1 MKGRIIKGVGGFYYV
16 YVPESG
22 IYECR
27 AKGIFRKE
35 GQKPLV
41 GDLVEMEVT
50 DTVDIEGNIT
60 RILPRKDGLIR
71 PAVANIDQALVI
83 FAAASPDP
91 NLNLLDRFLVM
102 MEYAHVPVVILINK
116 IDLVSPEVTEK
127 IVDTYRPAGY
137 PVHLI
142 SVRENQGIDAVRQ
155 MLKGKISAVAGPSGV
170 GKSSLINKLQTAT
183 VMETGGIS
191 IKLHRGRHTTRHS
204 ELIPLGGEDVAD
216 LDAQKE
222 KTSSGS
228 DLRSHEAGHDT
239 ERAEHPQYVLHNVHE
254 GTFGINE
261 HFAEDDAHVWI
272 PYTQTHAGRAAGFIM
287 DTPGFSSLYVPSFQ
301 KEELGD
307 FFPEIVEAAPRC
319 RFRGCAHIH
328 EPDCA
333 VKQAVEDGTIPKS
346 RYEDYVQMYEEI
358 ADRRMY

>member
-1 MKGRIIKGVGGFYYV
+1 
-16 YVPESG
+16 
-22 IYECR
+22 
-27 AKGIFRKE
+27 
-35 GQKPLV
+35 
-41 GDLVEMEVT
+41 
-50 DTVDIEGNIT
+50 
-60 RILPRKDGLIR
+60 
-71 PAVANIDQALVI
+71 
-83 FAAASPDP
+83 
-91 NLNLLDRFLVM
+91 M

-116 IDLVSPEVTEK
+116 IDLVAPEVTEK
-127 IVDTYRPAGY
+127 IIETYQPAGY

-142 SVRENQGIDAVRQ
+142 SVRENRGIDAVRQ
-155 MLKGKISAVAGPSGV
+155 MLTGKISAVAGPSGV

-191 IKLHRGRHTTRHS
+191 AKLHRGRHTTRHS
-204 ELIPLGGEDVAD
+204 ELIPLGGEESSEPDVQMHTTSVD
-216 LDAQKE
+216 GNQDA
-222 KTSSGS
+222 GS
-228 DLRSHEAGHDT
+228 DT
-239 ERAEHPQYVLHNVHE
+239 ESAEHPQYVLHNVRE

-272 PYTQTHAGRAAGFIM
+272 PYTRTHAGRAAGFIM
-287 DTPGFSSLYVPSFQ
+287 DTPGFSSLYVPSFG

-307 FFPEIVEAAPRC
+307 FFPEIAEAAPGC

-333 VKQAVEDGTIPKS
+333 VKQAVEDGKIPKS